1 VIILLSALV
10 AATAALYILAPL
22 LGWGSTP
29 AFETGAAFRGK
40 REELLDRR
48 REILAGIKDL
58 DLEYEV
64 GKLTPEDYEQI
75 RESLSL
81 QAIEIY
87 RELDRHARA

>member
-1 VIILLSALV
+1 MMILFSVLV
-10 AATAALYILAPL
+10 AGAAALYILAPF

-29 AFETGAAFRGK
+29 AFETGAASRGK

-64 GKLTPEDYEQI
+64 GKLTREDYEQI
-75 RESLSL
+75 REDLSR

-87 RELDRHARA
+87 HEMDRHARV